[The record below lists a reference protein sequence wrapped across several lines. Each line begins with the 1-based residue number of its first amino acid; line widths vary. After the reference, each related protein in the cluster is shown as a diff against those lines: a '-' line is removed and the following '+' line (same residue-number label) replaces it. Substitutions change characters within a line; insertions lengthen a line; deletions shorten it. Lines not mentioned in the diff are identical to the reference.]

1 MDMSVLYSNDPAG
14 FAAEAAQKKLEQGII
29 DYLNY
34 FVSFFKV
41 EMDESSLE
49 YKTPSSI
56 AGADSGQ
63 FHLYR
68 KIRRIESER
77 SKKIEEI
84 LEKKQKDLEIEKKYI
99 ERVKKEQNK
108 TAKNRFKRLKRKSRQ
123 SHSNK

>member
-1 MDMSVLYSNDPAG
+1 MISKD
-14 FAAEAAQKKLEQGII
+14 
-29 DYLNY
+29 
-34 FVSFFKV
+34 
-41 EMDESSLE
+41 EMDGSNLE

-84 LEKKQKDLEIEKKYI
+84 LEKEQKNLELEQRYI

-108 TAKNRFKRLKRKSRQ
+108 TAKNKAKRLKRKSRQ